1 MIENTTPPHF
11 RRNWLMLLADY
22 VLWGIAMNFIGV
34 STVMPAFV
42 RQFTD
47 SAPII
52 GMVNTVWNG
61 AWLIPQLAAAN
72 ALNHLPRKK
81 GALVRAGL
89 LSRFNLLIVALA
101 LMLGLWQRPG
111 WMLVAFFALLT
122 LFFGF
127 DAFCSIAWFD
137 IVAKAIPA
145 NRRGRLFGTGQVIG
159 SLLAIGIGAFVRW
172 ILSSQGPAFPANY
185 AWLFAL
191 AGASVLL
198 GLAALASVAEPLEDV
213 PEERASWSDYL
224 PQLVKILRK
233 EAAYRRAIAAWLLS
247 GLTALA
253 SPFYVLYATDQLGLA
268 QETIGLFIIAQTI
281 GGLVG
286 SFGFGALAERRG
298 PGAVIR
304 ISVAV
309 GATGPLVA
317 LALHFARVAG
327 WLPTLYAWVFV
338 VLGIVGSS
346 IMLGFMNYVLELAP
360 PGHRPTYMG
369 LSNTLGGLLVIVPM
383 LGGWLLQATS
393 YPVLF
398 ATAAVGPVAA
408 WVMAMGLPTSHQT
421 ENSSSA

>member
-1 MIENTTPPHF
+1 MIGNTTPPHY
-11 RRNWLMLLADY
+11 RRNWTMLLADY

-137 IVAKAIPA
+137 IVAKAVPA

-224 PQLVKILRK
+224 PQLAKILRE

-398 ATAAVGPVAA
+398 AAAAVGPLVA

-421 ENSSSA
+421 GNSSSA

>member
-1 MIENTTPPHF
+1 MIENTTPPHY
-11 RRNWLMLLADY
+11 RRNWTMLLADY

-159 SLLAIGIGAFVRW
+159 SLLAFGVGAFVRW
-172 ILSSQGPAFPANY
+172 ILGPQGPVFPANY

-191 AGASVLL
+191 AGVSVLL

-213 PEERASWSDYL
+213 PEERATWSDYL
-224 PQLVKILRK
+224 PQLVRILRE
-233 EAAYRRAIAAWLLS
+233 EAVYRRVIAAWLLS

-268 QETIGLFIIAQTI
+268 QEMIGLFIIAQTL

-309 GATGPLVA
+309 GASGPLVA

-327 WLPTLYAWVFV
+327 WLPVAYAWVFV
-338 VLGIVGSS
+338 VLGIVNSS
-346 IMLGFMNYVLELAP
+346 IMLGFMNYLLELAP

-369 LSNTLGGLLVIVPM
+369 LSNTLGGLLVLVPM
-383 LGGWLLQATS
+383 LGGWLLQTTS

-398 ATAAVGPVAA
+398 AAAAVGPVAA
-408 WVMAMGLPTSHQT
+408 WVIAMRLPASQQSTAFQP
-421 ENSSSA
+421 

>member
-1 MIENTTPPHF
+1 MIDNTTPQHY
-11 RRNWLMLLADY
+11 RHNWTAILIDY
-22 VLWGIAMNFIGV
+22 VMFGVGINFIGV
-34 STVMPAFV
+34 STVLPAFV

-52 GMVNTVWNG
+52 GMVSTVWNG

-72 ALNHLPRKK
+72 ALNHLPRKQ
-81 GALVRAGL
+81 GALVRMGL
-89 LSRFNLLIVALA
+89 LSRVNLLIIALA

-111 WMLVAFFALLT
+111 WMLVGFFALLT

-137 IVAKAIPA
+137 IVAKAVPA
-145 NRRGRLFGTGQVIG
+145 NQRGRLFGAGQIVG
-159 SLLAIGIGAFVRW
+159 GLLAIGIGAFVRW
-172 ILSSQGPAFPANY
+172 ILGPQGLAFPVNY

-191 AGASVLL
+191 AGISVLIGL
-198 GLAALASVAEPLEDV
+198 GALASIREPLEDV
-213 PEERASWSDYL
+213 PEERASWRDYL
-224 PQLVKILRK
+224 PQLIRILRE
-233 EAAYRRAIAAWLLS
+233 EAAYRHVIAAWLLS
-247 GLTALA
+247 GLSALA

-268 QETIGLFIIAQTI
+268 PETIGLFIIAQTA
-281 GGLVG
+281 GGLVA

-298 PGAVIR
+298 PGAVISV
-304 ISVAV
+304 SVAIN
-309 GATGPLVA
+309 ASGPLVA

-327 WLPTLYAWVFV
+327 WLPVIFAWVFV

-369 LSNTLGGLLVIVPM
+369 LSNTLAGLLVLAPM
-383 LGGWLLQATS
+383 LGGWLLQSTS

-398 ATAAVGPVAA
+398 AAATVGPMLA
-408 WVMAMGLPTSHQT
+408 WVMARRLPVSPQT
-421 ENSSSA
+421 ETSSSA